1 MSIIIYIFHI
11 IDSLSNFTTKARTI
25 SSQTLGGE
33 FLRIRSVHARASTE
47 GLIYEIRPSSLSHN
61 CFNLIPL
68 FYFTPPRYIIT

>member
-1 MSIIIYIFHI
+1 MSVIYIFSI

-47 GLIYEIRPSSLSHN
+47 GLIYEIRPARFLIIVQPHSTVLFHSS
-61 CFNLIPL
+61 
-68 FYFTPPRYIIT
+68 